1 MLEIIIG
8 CCLVLCVIVGCLFI
22 RQRVLYSSLKV
33 QLALKEELLK
43 EKELQLKNIKEEAM
57 VQKSQLEE
65 HYQRLLENQQKFA
78 KESLE
83 SLEGKFDKNLKETQQ
98 NFLNQNKLQISE
110 DSKKILDSI
119 FIPIKQSIDDYSKQL
134 IKNEESL
141 KVNIEHIFK
150 YTQNIGDKADKLA
163 SILKGDKKIRG
174 NFGELQLKSILE
186 QSGLKE
192 GEQYKLQE
200 SFRDGDKTYIP
211 DAIIYLSKDRSIVVD
226 SKFSLPNFGDSV
238 EYDAMSKEIAKNI
251 KSRIDELSKKP
262 YSYIA
267 NAHEFTLL
275 FLPYQNLLDLALES
289 DFGIYQYAY
298 SKKVYITTPNT
309 LFIALKTIDATWIKI
324 NSNANVLKA
333 FKEIENLYDKFSSIL
348 DEFDK
353 LKRGINSISNISDD
367 IDKKL
372 ISGRGNLANRFD
384 NIKSLGLK
392 VQKEIKQDYLKENIE

>member
-8 CCLVLCVIVGCLFI
+8 CCLVLCVIVGWLFI

-43 EKELQLKNIKEEAM
+43 EKELQLKNIKEEVM
-57 VQKSQLEE
+57 LQKSQLEE

-119 FIPIKQSIDDYSKQL
+119 FTPIKQSIDDYSKQL

-141 KVNIEHIFK
+141 KVNIDHIFK

-163 SILKGDKKIRG
+163 SVLKGDKKIRG
-174 NFGELQLKSILE
+174 NFGELQLKNVLE

-200 SFRDGDKTYIP
+200 SLRDENNNRYAP
-211 DAIIYLSKDRSIVVD
+211 DVIIYLSKDRSIVVD
-226 SKFSLPNFGDSV
+226 SKFSLPSFDESSDY
-238 EYDAMSKEIAKNI
+238 ELLSKEIAKNV
-251 KSRIDELSKKP
+251 KARIDELSKKP
-262 YSYIA
+262 YAYIA

-275 FLPYQNLLDLALES
+275 FLPYQNLLDLALDS
-289 DFGIYQYAY
+289 DSSIYQYAY
-298 SKKVYITTPNT
+298 LKKVYLTTPNT

-324 NSNANVLKA
+324 NSNTNVLKA
-333 FKEIENLYDKFSSIL
+333 FKEIENFYDKFSSIL
-348 DEFDK
+348 DDFDK
-353 LKRGINSISNISDD
+353 VKKTINTLVNASEDM
-367 IDKKL
+367 DKKL
-372 ISGRGNLANRFD
+372 SSGKGNLANRFD
-384 NIKSLGLK
+384 NLKALGLK
-392 VQKEIKQDYLKENIE
+392 VQKEIKQDYLKE

>member
-8 CCLVLCVIVGCLFI
+8 CCLVLYVIVGWLFI

-57 VQKSQLEE
+57 LQKSQLEE

-119 FIPIKQSIDDYSKQL
+119 FTPIKQSIDDYSKQL

-141 KVNIEHIFK
+141 KVNIDHIFK

-163 SILKGDKKIRG
+163 SVLKGDKKIRG
-174 NFGELQLKSILE
+174 NFGELQLKNVLE

-200 SFRDGDKTYIP
+200 SLRDENNNRYAP

-226 SKFSLPNFGDSV
+226 SKFSLPSFDESSDY
-238 EYDAMSKEIAKNI
+238 ELLSKEIAKNV
-251 KSRIDELSKKP
+251 KARIDELSKKP
-262 YSYIA
+262 YAYIA

-275 FLPYQNLLDLALES
+275 FLPYQNLLDLALDS
-289 DFGIYQYAY
+289 DSSIYQYAY
-298 SKKVYITTPNT
+298 LKKVYLTTPNT

-324 NSNANVLKA
+324 NSNTNVLKA
-333 FKEIENLYDKFSSIL
+333 FKEIENFYDKFSSIL
-348 DEFDK
+348 DDFDK
-353 LKRGINSISNISDD
+353 VKKTINTLVNASEDM
-367 IDKKL
+367 DKKL
-372 ISGRGNLANRFD
+372 SSGKGNLANRFD
-384 NIKSLGLK
+384 NLKALGLK
-392 VQKEIKQDYLKENIE
+392 VQKEIKQDYLKE

>member
-8 CCLVLCVIVGCLFI
+8 CCLVLCVIVGWLFI

-57 VQKSQLEE
+57 LQKSQLEE

-119 FIPIKQSIDDYSKQL
+119 FTPIKQSIDDYSKQL

-141 KVNIEHIFK
+141 KVNIDHIFK

-163 SILKGDKKIRG
+163 SVLKGDKKIRG
-174 NFGELQLKSILE
+174 NFGELQLKNVLE

-200 SFRDGDKTYIP
+200 SLRDENNNRYAP

-226 SKFSLPNFGDSV
+226 SKFSLPSFDESSDY
-238 EYDAMSKEIAKNI
+238 ELLSKEIAKNI
-251 KSRIDELSKKP
+251 KARIDELSKKP
-262 YSYIA
+262 YAYIA

-275 FLPYQNLLDLALES
+275 FLPYQNLLDLALDS
-289 DFGIYQYAY
+289 DSSIYQYAY
-298 SKKVYITTPNT
+298 LKKVYLTTPNT

-324 NSNANVLKA
+324 NSNTNVLKA
-333 FKEIENLYDKFSSIL
+333 FKEIENFYDKFSSIL
-348 DEFDK
+348 DDFDK
-353 LKRGINSISNISDD
+353 VKKTINTLVNASEDM
-367 IDKKL
+367 DKKL
-372 ISGRGNLANRFD
+372 SSGKGNLANRFD
-384 NIKSLGLK
+384 NLKALGLK
-392 VQKEIKQDYLKENIE
+392 VQKEIKQDYLKE

>member
-8 CCLVLCVIVGCLFI
+8 CCLVLCVIVGWLFI

-57 VQKSQLEE
+57 LQKSQLEE

-119 FIPIKQSIDDYSKQL
+119 FTPIKQSIDDYSKQL

-141 KVNIEHIFK
+141 KVNIDHIFK

-163 SILKGDKKIRG
+163 SVLKGDKKIRG
-174 NFGELQLKSILE
+174 NFGELQLKNVLE

-200 SFRDGDKTYIP
+200 SLRDENNNRYAP

-226 SKFSLPNFGDSV
+226 SKFSLPSFDESSDY
-238 EYDAMSKEIAKNI
+238 ELLSKEIAKNI
-251 KSRIDELSKKP
+251 KARIDELSKKP
-262 YSYIA
+262 YAYIA

-275 FLPYQNLLDLALES
+275 FLPYQNLLDLALDS
-289 DFGIYQYAY
+289 DSSIYQYAY
-298 SKKVYITTPNT
+298 LKKVYLTTPNT

-324 NSNANVLKA
+324 NSNTNVLKA
-333 FKEIENLYDKFSSIL
+333 FKEIENFYDKFSSIL
-348 DEFDK
+348 DDFDK
-353 LKRGINSISNISDD
+353 VKKTINTLVNASEDM
-367 IDKKL
+367 DKKL
-372 ISGRGNLANRFD
+372 SSGKGNLANRFD
-384 NIKSLGLK
+384 NLKTLGLK
-392 VQKEIKQDYLKENIE
+392 VQKEIKQDYLKE